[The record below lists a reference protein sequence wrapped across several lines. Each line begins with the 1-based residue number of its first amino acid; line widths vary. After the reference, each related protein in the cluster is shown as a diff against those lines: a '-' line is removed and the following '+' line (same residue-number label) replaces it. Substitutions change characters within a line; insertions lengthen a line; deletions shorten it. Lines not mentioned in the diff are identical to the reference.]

1 MDPRTAGMFNRFAM
15 AFVAGL
21 LLATAVALLLP
32 NDLGVLFL
40 PAGLVVMTI
49 AFVAGGG
56 PSLRPTRA
64 STPMA
69 MSPTF
74 ARVEQDIRMY
84 ERNVNWNILYG
95 GLIEGGVLAIAGL
108 VAFLV

>member
-1 MDPRTAGMFNRFAM
+1 MDPRTAGMFNQLALT
-15 AFVAGL
+15 FVVGL
-21 LLATAVALLLP
+21 LLATALAVLLP
-32 NDLGVLFL
+32 SELGVLFL
-40 PAGLVVMTI
+40 PAGLVVMAV

-56 PSLRPTRA
+56 PSLRPIRM

-69 MSPTF
+69 MSQTF
-74 ARVEQDIRMY
+74 ARVEHDIRMY

-95 GLIEGGVLAIAGL
+95 GLLLGAALVIAGL

>member
-1 MDPRTAGMFNRFAM
+1 MDARTAGMFNQFAVM
-15 AFVAGL
+15 FVAGL
-21 LLATAVALLLP
+21 LLATAVAVLLP
-32 NDLGVLFL
+32 GDLGVLFL
-40 PAGLVVMTI
+40 PAGLVVMAV

-56 PSLRPTRA
+56 APLRPTRA

-74 ARVEQDIRMY
+74 ARVEHDIRMY

-95 GLIEGGVLAIAGL
+95 GLVLGGALVIAGL
-108 VAFLV
+108 VAFFV

>member
-1 MDPRTAGMFNRFAM
+1 MDSKTAGMFNRFAM
-15 AFVAGL
+15 TFVAGL
-21 LLATAVALLLP
+21 FLATAVAILLP

-40 PAGLVVMTI
+40 PAGVVVMAI

-74 ARVEQDIRMY
+74 ARVEHEIRMY

-95 GLIEGGVLAIAGL
+95 GLLVGGALVMAGL
-108 VAFLV
+108 VAFFA

>member
-1 MDPRTAGMFNRFAM
+1 MFNQFAVM
-15 AFVAGL
+15 FVAGL
-21 LLATAVALLLP
+21 LLATAVAVLLP
-32 NDLGVLFL
+32 GDLGALFL
-40 PAGLVVMTI
+40 PAGLVVMAV

-74 ARVEQDIRMY
+74 ARVEHDIRMY

-95 GLIEGGVLAIAGL
+95 GLVLGGALVIAGL
-108 VAFLV
+108 VAFFV

>member
-1 MDPRTAGMFNRFAM
+1 MFNQLALT
-15 AFVAGL
+15 FVVGL
-21 LLATAVALLLP
+21 LLATVVAVLLP
-32 NDLGVLFL
+32 DELGLLFL
-40 PAGLVVMTI
+40 PAGLVVMAV

-56 PSLRPTRA
+56 PSLRPVRA

-69 MSPTF
+69 MSHTF

-95 GLIEGGVLAIAGL
+95 GLVLGGALVIAGL
-108 VAFLV
+108 VAFFV

>member
-1 MDPRTAGMFNRFAM
+1 MDAKTAGMFNQLALTFM
-15 AFVAGL
+15 VGL
-21 LLATAVALLLP
+21 LVATAVAVLLP
-32 NDLGVLFL
+32 GGVGVWFL
-40 PAGLVVMTI
+40 PAGLVVMAV

-56 PSLRPTRA
+56 PSLRPIRF
-64 STPMA
+64 STPVA
-69 MSPTF
+69 MSQRF

-95 GLIEGGVLAIAGL
+95 GFLLGAALVIAGL

>member
-1 MDPRTAGMFNRFAM
+1 MFNQFAVM
-15 AFVAGL
+15 FVAGL
-21 LLATAVALLLP
+21 LLATAVAVLLP
-32 NDLGVLFL
+32 GDLGVLFL
-40 PAGLVVMTI
+40 PAGLVVMAV

-74 ARVEQDIRMY
+74 ARVEHDIRMY

-95 GLIEGGVLAIAGL
+95 GLVLGGALVIAGL
-108 VAFLV
+108 VAFFV

>member
-1 MDPRTAGMFNRFAM
+1 MEPRPAGMINRLALT
-15 AFVAGL
+15 FVVGL
-21 LLATAVALLLP
+21 LLATVVAVLLP
-32 NDLGVLFL
+32 DELGLLFL
-40 PAGLVVMTI
+40 PAGIVVMAV

-56 PSLRPTRA
+56 PSLRPVRA

-69 MSPTF
+69 MSQTF

-95 GLIEGGVLAIAGL
+95 GLVLGGALVIAGL
-108 VAFLV
+108 VAFFV

>member
-1 MDPRTAGMFNRFAM
+1 MDARTAGMFNQFAVM
-15 AFVAGL
+15 FVAGL
-21 LLATAVALLLP
+21 LLATAVAVLLP
-32 NDLGVLFL
+32 GDLGVLFL
-40 PAGLVVMTI
+40 PAGLVVMAV

-74 ARVEQDIRMY
+74 ARVEHDIRMY

-95 GLIEGGVLAIAGL
+95 GLVLGGALVIAGL
-108 VAFLV
+108 VAFFV